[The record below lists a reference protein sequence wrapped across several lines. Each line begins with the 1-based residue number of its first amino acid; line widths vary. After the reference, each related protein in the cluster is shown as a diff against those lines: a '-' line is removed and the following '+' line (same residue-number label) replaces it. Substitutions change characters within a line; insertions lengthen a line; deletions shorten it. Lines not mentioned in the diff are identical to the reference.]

1 MLLGPGAF
9 LPRPEDR
16 RQPPFLDQ
24 LYTSNGGCSTSMC
37 HWVVAGVSSQWICG
51 EEAGWPAAPPSGWWR
66 SRPPPLY
73 SCAMSRS
80 RAAANRCHYA
90 RFSFCSAPALS
101 RIMDLKHLARRA
113 HRSRSLEKAQRCL
126 LSPPLLIAV

>member
-1 MLLGPGAF
+1 
-9 LPRPEDR
+9 
-16 RQPPFLDQ
+16 
-24 LYTSNGGCSTSMC
+24 MC
-37 HWVVAGVSSQWICG
+37 HWVVAEMSSQWICG
-51 EEAGWPAAPPSGWWR
+51 EEAGWPAAPPSGWWRSRWWR

-90 RFSFCSAPALS
+90 RYSFYSAPALS
-101 RIMDLKHLARRA
+101 RIMGLKHLARRA

-126 LSPPLLIAV
+126 LSPSLFIAV